1 MNVTQNLINWAA
13 GAVDEAEDGD
23 DNDDDDDDDD
33 DGEYVIA
40 WRHFRLAPWESH
52 PPLRRENTDVS
63 IQSRAL

>member
-1 MNVTQNLINWAA
+1 MVM
-13 GAVDEAEDGD
+13 GD
-23 DNDDDDDDDD
+23 DDEDDDNDDD

>member
-1 MNVTQNLINWAA
+1 MRIGMVM
-13 GAVDEAEDGD
+13 GD
-23 DNDDDDDDDD
+23 DDEDDDNDDD

-40 WRHFRLAPWESH
+40 WRHFRLAPWESQ

>member
-1 MNVTQNLINWAA
+1 MM
-13 GAVDEAEDGD
+13 G
-23 DNDDDDDDDD
+23 DDDDAEDDNDDD

-40 WRHFRLAPWESH
+40 WRHFRLASWEFQ

>member
-1 MNVTQNLINWAA
+1 MLITMMARM
-13 GAVDEAEDGD
+13 VM
-23 DNDDDDDDDD
+23 DDDDDDDDVD

-40 WRHFRLAPWESH
+40 WRHFRLASWESQ

>member
-1 MNVTQNLINWAA
+1 MPQMWGIRMRMVM
-13 GAVDEAEDGD
+13 GD
-23 DNDDDDDDDD
+23 DDEDDDNDDD

-40 WRHFRLAPWESH
+40 WRHFRLAPWESQ